1 VREFRFVLSKQALIV
16 FLVVFLTAGAFLGTP
31 VRAQTI
37 AGGPQPL
44 LQARSSTDTWSQVST
59 SPTPTARWGHAMATT
74 PEGVLLFGGS
84 DGTSQLNDTWRFNTA
99 TNSWGLLTG
108 SPSTPPARVIH
119 AIAATPLGVLLFGG
133 WNSSS
138 NSLNDTWRF
147 NTATNSWGLLT
158 GSPSTPTA
166 RYGHAMAATPSG
178 NVLLFGGEDS
188 SGTLLDDTW
197 LFNTAT
203 NTWGQITGSPS
214 TPPARCA
221 HAMAATTSGDVL
233 LFGGWDG
240 SGNSLN
246 DTWRYGPAALTITTT
261 SLPNGAVGV
270 PYNQTL
276 TATGGSGPY
285 NWSLAS
291 GSLPGGLTLTATS
304 GGITGT
310 PLAAGLFSF
319 IAHATDGTTTA
330 TQSLSITINAPPT
343 VTLHLQPGWNLV
355 SIPAITDS
363 APNTVFAG
371 LPLGWVLYSW
381 DGVNS
386 RYTSKVDTVLQIG
399 AGFWLRVTQAVD
411 YEVAGTPYAPNS
423 LPIPLANGW
432 NIVGIPYPV
441 NINWTAVQFLYNGST
456 YSLDQAITNGWI
468 GAGVFNWTG
477 TGYGNAKFAGYFAP
491 TSGYWVRSLV
501 SGASLI
507 FIRP

>member
-1 VREFRFVLSKQALIV
+1 MRMVVDQRRSLGEIRRGFRGSGFQDSIRLVSARDGKERFTMRESGFILSKQVLIV
-16 FLVVFLTAGAFLGTP
+16 FLVFFLVAGAFMGTP
-31 VRAQTI
+31 IGAQTA
-37 AGGPQPL
+37 AGGSPPP
-44 LQARSSTDTWSQVST
+44 LQAGSGDTWSQVST

-99 TNSWGLLTG
+99 TNSWGQITG
-108 SPSTPPARVIH
+108 SPSTPP
-119 AIAATPLGVLLFGG
+119 
-133 WNSSS
+133 
-138 NSLNDTWRF
+138 
-147 NTATNSWGLLT
+147 
-158 GSPSTPTA
+158 A

-343 VTLHLQPGWNLV
+343 VTLHLQSGWNLV